1 MRVLQARPA
10 GAPRDV
16 VERARRLGCDAVA
29 WTLEE
34 GTADERPAVLA
45 ATRAAGLA
53 AHAWFQ
59 VARDPEA
66 ARAHP
71 EWMHAPQ
78 HHEWLQLFPD
88 FRHGHPAVVAPYIGL
103 NTVAAFEHALARTVR
118 LVKNAPWAER
128 VWLGDLQGPPMGC
141 GCGNPCCRS
150 WDNAPGPKLAPTA
163 YDRPEVLFPRE
174 LFAAL
179 SAALPGRDLV
189 PVLCPECER
198 FLDLD
203 GSVPDP
209 DGPGG
214 TDLCRGVP
222 CVPCTQEFWPLLLA
236 AFRAA
241 TPAVGLLLM
250 NDALGKNHPVF
261 GAPRAWSRLAYRH
274 YSAPDDAVNRPPLIA
289 CVEPEDAEAFPGD
302 ALFLTDA
309 PQKAWPAAPPPGYV
323 PEVPAIQC
331 GYCPPED
338 A

>member
-1 MRVLQARPA
+1 MRILQARPVGWNA
-10 GAPRDV
+10 AL
-16 VERARRLGCDAVA
+16 EQARSLGCAAIA
-29 WTLEE
+29 WTLGEDI
-34 GTADERPAVLA
+34 GDEQAALT
-45 ATRAAGLA
+45 ATRNAGLA

-59 VARDPEA
+59 VARDPDA

-71 EWMHAPQ
+71 DWMHAPQ

-103 NTVAAFEHALARTVR
+103 NTVAPFEHALVRTTQII
-118 LVKNAPWAER
+118 KYAPWAER

-150 WDNAPGPKLAPTA
+150 WDNAPGPKVARTA

-198 FLDLD
+198 FLDLE
-203 GSVPDP
+203 GVEDP
-209 DGPGG
+209 DGPNG
-214 TDLCRGVP
+214 TNLCRSVP
-222 CVPCTQEFWPLLLA
+222 CVPCTQQFWPDLLA

-241 TPAVGLLLM
+241 VPNVGLLLL

-261 GAPRAWSRLAYRH
+261 GPPRSWSHLAYRH
-274 YSAPDDAVNRPPLIA
+274 YSRPGADRSAPLIA
-289 CVEPEDAEAFPGD
+289 CVEPAAAGAAEAD
-302 ALFLTDA
+302 EVLIVTDA
-309 PQKAWPAAPPPGYV
+309 PQNAWPAAPPPGYI
-323 PEVPAIQC
+323 PTVPAIQC
-331 GYCPPED
+331 GYCPPPGD
-338 A
+338 